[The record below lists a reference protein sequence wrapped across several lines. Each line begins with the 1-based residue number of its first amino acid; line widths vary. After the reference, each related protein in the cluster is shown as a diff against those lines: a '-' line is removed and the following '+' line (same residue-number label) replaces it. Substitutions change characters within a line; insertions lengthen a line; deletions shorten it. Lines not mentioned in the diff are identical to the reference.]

1 MSSEAP
7 QRPDPQP
14 QQPSSSTTTL
24 GDTLWQVHLSRQQKA
39 AARGAADDYD
49 HEAGV
54 GHLHP
59 QGGVSVGDELWQVH
73 CQRARGR
80 LDEEEEDEEQAGK
93 RRNQEQA
100 PNEACQNDQLRQDH
114 SPAQPRCHGG
124 WCLELSWYY
133 YLPPSNAPKTDIHTC
148 THTQT
153 RNIARARER

>member
-1 MSSEAP
+1 MSEAP
-7 QRPDPQP
+7 QRPPDPQP

-39 AARGAADDYD
+39 AARGADDYD

-80 LDEEEEDEEQAGK
+80 LDEEQDEEQEENEETKNK
-93 RRNQEQA
+93 RKTKPAKTTTTNTSAKTIHLRNR
-100 PNEACQNDQLRQDH
+100 DVTV
-114 SPAQPRCHGG
+114 GG
-124 WCLELSWYY
+124 V
-133 YLPPSNAPKTDIHTC
+133 
-148 THTQT
+148 
-153 RNIARARER
+153 